1 MRQRDGGS
9 GMAVGSGPGVA
20 ALSWSP
26 GAARTPPG
34 RTELQLKLGAV
45 AALLLLPLCCGLG
58 ALCCVR
64 GPAGSGPRGAAL
76 SLLGCLGGG
85 VLLGTAL
92 LDLLPTYLG
101 SIGAA
106 LRELRIP
113 LQFPLPEFLLAMG
126 FLLVLVLE
134 HAALAL
140 RDRPAGAEEDD
151 GEDEE
156 GADRA
161 LLTAAAPPAPP
172 GRPSP
177 LRAGLLVVALVL
189 HGALEGLALGLQE
202 PGGAALR
209 LCVALLLHK
218 GLVAFGLALQLLRG
232 RLRRSAVAAALLL
245 FSLAS
250 PLGAAVGA
258 AVEAAAGGGPRQRL
272 GRSVAEGM
280 AAGAFLYVTL
290 LEVLPRELGG
300 GATRLRVP
308 KVLALLGGF
317 ALVTATL
324 FIRV

>member
-1 MRQRDGGS
+1 
-9 GMAVGSGPGVA
+9 MAVGSGPGVA

-64 GPAGSGPRGAAL
+64 GPRA
-76 SLLGCLGGG
+76 
-85 VLLGTAL
+85 
-92 LDLLPTYLG
+92 
-101 SIGAA
+101 
-106 LRELRIP
+106 P

-300 GATRLRVP
+300 GAARLRVP